1 MTEQREK
8 RNVLNMRKIY
18 FIAIAILLFTA
29 CGDSGRRP
37 DSKVGVAEKDSIA
50 DAVSHVKPIV
60 NVYIENSGSMD
71 GYVKGVTEF
80 EQAVYNYLSDI
91 KISEIT
97 DTLNLYYI
105 NSQVIQQGSDIAD
118 FIEKLEPS
126 SFKAKGGNR
135 GTSDI
140 ANVLETVL
148 EETKAGKVA
157 ILVTDGIF
165 SPGKGKDAEQ
175 YLVGQQIGIKRIFAD
190 YLKINKMA
198 AVMVYQL
205 QSKFS
210 GIYYNNV
217 DAKFSL
223 NENRP
228 FYIWVMGDV
237 KQLCHLR
244 EKIADDKL
252 KERSTEQYFNVFTTM
267 NGTQTIKYAINP
279 SIGKF
284 KKSKTNTQTT
294 IKKLK
299 KDSHTGKVKF
309 AVNVDFS
316 HLLLD
321 ESYLLN
327 TQNYENSSKYDLE
340 VKKSVTKG
348 GYTHVL
354 YFTSDRVYAGIVTV
368 KLKADMPAWVETA
381 NDNVGTTA
389 VKNKTYGIKYQL
401 GGVYDAFTF
410 ENKYYTEIKINIK

>member
-1 MTEQREK
+1 MNNSIK
-8 RNVLNMRKIY
+8 R
-18 FIAIAILLFTA
+18 LLFFSIIALHLAGCNKCRTE
-29 CGDSGRRP
+29 GGGEKP
-37 DSKVGVAEKDSIA
+37 TPGGTTTVGGTVTI
-50 DAVSHVKPIV
+50 KPTV

-80 EQAVYNYLSDI
+80 EQTVYNYLNDI

-105 NSQVIQQGSDIAD
+105 NSQVIPQGSDIAD

-126 SFKAKGGNR
+126 NFKAKGGNR
-135 GTSDI
+135 GASDI

-148 EETKAGKVA
+148 KETNAGKVA

-165 SPGKGKDAEQ
+165 SPGKGKDAKQ
-175 YLVGQQIGIKRIFAD
+175 YLVNQQIGIKRIFAD
-190 YLKINKMA
+190 YLKTNKTT

-217 DAKFSL
+217 DAKISL

-228 FYIWVMGDV
+228 FYIWVIGDV
-237 KQLCHLR
+237 KWLCNLR

-252 KERSTEQYFNVFTTM
+252 KERSAAQSFNVFTAM
-267 NGTQTIKYAINP
+267 NGSQTVKYAINP

-284 KKSKTNTQTT
+284 KKSKMDNKT
-294 IKKLK
+294 IEKLE

-321 ESYLLN
+321 ESYLLDVN
-327 TQNYENSSKYDLE
+327 NYANSSKYDLE
-340 VKKSVTKG
+340 IKKASTKGG

-354 YFTSDRVYAGIVTV
+354 YFTSDDRVYAGVVTV
-368 KLKADMPAWVETA
+368 KLKADMPAWVETV
-381 NDNVGTTA
+381 NDDNGTTA
-389 VKNKTYGIKYQL
+389 VINKTYGIKYQL

-410 ENKYYTEIKINIK
+410 FNKYYTEIKINIK

>member
-1 MTEQREK
+1 M
-8 RNVLNMRKIY
+8 NMRL
-18 FIAIAILLFTA
+18 ILFFTA
-29 CGDSGRRP
+29 CLLLSCNGNSDRRREP
-37 DSKVGVAEKDSIA
+37 EGSKAAAITDTVTNTVTI
-50 DAVSHVKPIV
+50 KPVV

-105 NSQVIQQGSDIAD
+105 NSQIIPQGSDVAD

-126 SFKAKGGNR
+126 SFRAKGGNR

-140 ANVLETVL
+140 AGVLDTVL
-148 EETKAGKVA
+148 KETKAGKVA

-165 SPGKGKDAEQ
+165 SPGKGKDAKQ
-175 YLVGQQIGIKRIFAD
+175 YLINQQIGIKRIFAD
-190 YLKINKMA
+190 YLKLNHSA

-205 QSKFS
+205 QSQFS

-217 DAKFSL
+217 DTKITL

-228 FYIWVMGDV
+228 FYIWVIGDV
-237 KQLCHLR
+237 KQLCKLR

-252 KERSTEQYFNVFTTM
+252 KNHSTAQHLNVFTTM
-267 NGTQTIKYAINP
+267 NGSQEVKYAINP
-279 SIGKF
+279 SIGRF
-284 KKSKTNTQTT
+284 KKSRTDSKT
-294 IKKLK
+294 IEKLE
-299 KDSHTGKVKF
+299 KDSRTGNVKF

-321 ESYLLN
+321 ESYLLDPE
-327 TQNYENSSKYDLE
+327 NYENGSKFYLE
-340 VKKSVTKG
+340 IKRSATKG
-348 GYTHVL
+348 GSYTHVL
-354 YFTSDRVYAGIVTV
+354 YFTSDRIYAGNVTV
-368 KLKADMPAWVETA
+368 KLKADIPAWIEAT
-381 NDNVGTTA
+381 NDDDGTTA

-410 ENKYYTEIKINIK
+410 TNKYYTEIKLNIK

>member
-1 MTEQREK
+1 MK
-8 RNVLNMRKIY
+8 K
-18 FIAIAILLFTA
+18 LLFFSIIALLLAA
-29 CGDSGRRP
+29 CGGCRP
-37 DSKVGVAEKDSIA
+37 DRKGGKTVPVDDSTKVVATAPVIN
-50 DAVSHVKPIV
+50 PTV

-91 KISEIT
+91 KISSIT

-105 NSQVIQQGSDIAD
+105 NSQIILQGSDIAD

-140 ANVLETVL
+140 ANVLESVL
-148 EETKAGKVA
+148 KETKTGKVS

-175 YLVGQQIGIKRIFAD
+175 YLVNQQIGIKRIFAD
-190 YLKINKMA
+190 FLKINPTA
-198 AVMVYQL
+198 SVMVYQL

-210 GIYYNNV
+210 GTYYNNV
-217 DAKFSL
+217 DVKISL

-228 FYIWVMGDV
+228 FYIWVIGDV
-237 KQLCHLR
+237 KQLCNLR
-244 EKIADDKL
+244 KNISDEKIKD
-252 KERSTEQYFNVFTTM
+252 RSAGKILNVFTTM
-267 NGTQTIKYAINP
+267 NGSQKVKYAINP

-284 KKSKTNTQTT
+284 KKSHTNTNNS
-294 IKKLK
+294 IVDLE
-299 KDSHTGKVKF
+299 KDSRTGKVKF

-321 ESYLLN
+321 DSYLLDLN
-327 TQNYENSSKYDLE
+327 NYENNSKYTME
-340 VKKSVTKG
+340 IKKSVTKG
-348 GYTHVL
+348 YTHILTFV
-354 YFTSDRVYAGIVTV
+354 SDRVYAGEVTV

-381 NDNVGTTA
+381 NDDRGTTA
-389 VKNKTYGIKYQL
+389 IKDKTYGIKYQL

-410 ENKYYTEIKINIK
+410 TNKYYTEIKININ

>member
-1 MTEQREK
+1 
-8 RNVLNMRKIY
+8 MRK
-18 FIAIAILLFTA
+18 LLIFTLA
-29 CGDSGRRP
+29 AMLLCSCENGKRSSRGGDKSEP
-37 DSKVGVAEKDSIA
+37 KDTT
-50 DAVSHVKPIV
+50 AVPETPPVKPTV

-105 NSQVIQQGSDIAD
+105 NSEVIPQGSDIAD

-126 SFKAKGGNR
+126 SFRAKGGNR
-135 GTSDI
+135 STSDI

-148 EETKAGKVA
+148 KETEVGKVA

-175 YLVGQQIGIKRIFAD
+175 YLVNQQIGIKRIFAD
-190 YLKINKMA
+190 YLKTNPTA
-198 AVMVYQL
+198 AVIVYQL
-205 QSKFS
+205 QSRFS
-210 GIYYNNV
+210 GTYYNNV
-217 DAKFSL
+217 DTKILL

-228 FYIWVMGDV
+228 FYIWVIGNV
-237 KQLCHLR
+237 KQLCKLR

-252 KERSTEQYFNVFTTM
+252 KDHSAAQNFNVFTAM
-267 NGTQTIKYAINP
+267 NGSQTIKYAINP

-284 KKSKTNTQTT
+284 KKSRTNKNNT
-294 IKKLK
+294 IEDLK
-299 KDSHTGKVKF
+299 KDSRTGKVKF
-309 AVNVDFS
+309 AVNVNFS
-316 HLLLD
+316 GMLLD

-327 TQNYENSSKYDLE
+327 PKNYENSSKYDLE
-340 VKKSVTKG
+340 IKKTATKG
-348 GYTHVL
+348 SGYTHV
-354 YFTSDRVYAGIVTV
+354 FTSDRIYAGTITV

-381 NDNVGTTA
+381 NDDNGTTA

-410 ENKYYTEIKINIK
+410 TNKYYTEIKININ

>member
-1 MTEQREK
+1 MAA
-8 RNVLNMRKIY
+8 V
-18 FIAIAILLFTA
+18 ALLTA
-29 CGDSGRRP
+29 CNGGSGGRKHGKSPAGSNAPTDS
-37 DSKVGVAEKDSIA
+37 VA
-50 DAVSHVKPIV
+50 AVSYVTPAAV

-91 KISEIT
+91 KISAIT

-105 NSQVIQQGSDIAD
+105 NSQVIPQGSDIGD

-126 SFKAKGGNR
+126 NFRAKGGNR

-148 EETKAGKVA
+148 KETKAGKVA

-175 YLVGQQIGIKRIFAD
+175 YLVNQQIGIKRLFAD
-190 YLKINKMA
+190 YLKTNKTA

-210 GIYYNNV
+210 GTYYNNV
-217 DAKFSL
+217 DASIPL

-228 FYIWVMGDV
+228 FYIWVIGDV
-237 KQLCHLR
+237 KHLCNLR
-244 EKIADDKL
+244 GQIADDKL
-252 KERSTEQYFNVFTTM
+252 KARSAAQNLNIFTTM
-267 NGTQTIKYAINP
+267 NGCQTVKYAINP

-284 KKSKTNTQTT
+284 KKSKTDNKT
-294 IKKLK
+294 IANLK
-299 KDSHTGKVKF
+299 KDSRTGKVKF

-316 HLLLD
+316 GMLLD
-321 ESYLLN
+321 ESYLLDPN
-327 TQNYENSSKYDLE
+327 NYENSSKYDLE
-340 VKKSVTKG
+340 IKKSATTGG

-354 YFTSDRVYAGIVTV
+354 YFTSDRVYAGAITV
-368 KLKADMPAWVETA
+368 KLKADMPAWVEAA
-381 NDNVGTTA
+381 NDDAGTTA

-410 ENKYYTEIKINIK
+410 TNRYYTEIKINVN